1 MGNKKLGERCFC
13 RSPVGCGC
21 IVLSLRIPM
30 KYAAAAFLVS
40 RMLVSYDW
48 QSRGLVAAEVTMP
61 YSVALTA
68 RDFDSI

>member
-1 MGNKKLGERCFC
+1 MCYRYA
-13 RSPVGCGC
+13 SP
-21 IVLSLRIPM
+21 SN
-30 KYAAAAFLVS
+30 YAAAAFLVS